1 MRYICTEILTKAS
14 KIIDTCD
21 WDTLIYIYNIPVY
34 TLQHVNCGPCRET
47 RPTSL
52 FYILVFIGFIAV
64 GSAACMRRIVAL
76 R

>member
-1 MRYICTEILTKAS
+1 M
-14 KIIDTCD
+14 IIN
-21 WDTLIYIYNIPVY
+21 NIPVY